1 MSNLRNAVSESMA
14 CGTFFWWETE
24 RQFSVTCKSSLQTH
38 LKLKLDDTT
47 HRPFSTHHQTWPDT
61 IFWKKKPP
69 RSILHPLKL
78 TCLSEDLF
86 TSHHCKRKNAA
97 TSKNMMKLGTKSK
110 RNQLN
115 LLSQRGLQKHTSIH
129 FTRSGTGSFC
139 ASASLMSF
147 STRFIWNIHHKCS
160 SHLGLIHLCCKKRLL
175 HSHIKKLFTTKDC
188 KPLLSNRE
196 TQ

>member
-1 MSNLRNAVSESMA
+1 MIPHTGL
-14 CGTFFWWETE
+14 
-24 RQFSVTCKSSLQTH
+24 SLHITRLDQTI
-38 LKLKLDDTT
+38 L
-47 HRPFSTHHQTWPDT
+47 
-61 IFWKKKPP
+61 WKKKTPW
-69 RSILHPLKL
+69 SISHPLKL

-86 TSHHCKRKNAA
+86 TSDHCKRKNAA
-97 TSKNMMKLGTKSK
+97 TSKTMMQLETKSK

-147 STRFIWNIHHKCS
+147 STRFIWNIHHKYS

-175 HSHIKKLFTTKDC
+175 HLCIKKFFTTKDC
-188 KPLLSNRE
+188 KPLSPNRE